1 MNKIEKELFE
11 KAKNEHYERIG
22 YLNERLYNGTIT
34 PETYTDLCHSN
45 DLRYMYKLED
55 ILNHCFK

>member
-1 MNKIEKELFE
+1 MNQIERELFE
-11 KAKNEHYERIG
+11 KAKTEHYERIG